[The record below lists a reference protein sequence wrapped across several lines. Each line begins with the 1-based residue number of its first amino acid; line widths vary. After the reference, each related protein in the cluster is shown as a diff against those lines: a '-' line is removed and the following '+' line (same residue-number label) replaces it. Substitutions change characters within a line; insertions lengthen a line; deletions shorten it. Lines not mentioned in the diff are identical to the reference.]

1 MFSFPFMSGSSSE
14 SSQSNQGMSF
24 NKGMSLLNRGGGLAN
39 TAAGIYANRARSRM
53 GVNRF
58 NLAAMFDDLEAKQI
72 ETNAVAQSN
81 YIKNQLLDNMASATA
96 LFANS
101 GKDVASAGILHDI
114 SRKNAMTDVLNTQDQ
129 GSLGAIKARSSAVSN
144 RANAKITDAFG
155 RFGRAGMK
163 TKLASE
169 GLNFLFGARG
179 LIGG

>member
-1 MFSFPFMSGSSSE
+1 MFSFPFMSDLKTDSPKIP
-14 SSQSNQGMSF
+14 QSTRML
-24 NKGMSLLNRGGGLAN
+24 KGLSLLNRGGGLAN
-39 TAAGIYANRARSRM
+39 TASGIYANRARSRM

-58 NLAAMFDDLEAKQI
+58 NLEALMDDLEAKQI

-101 GKDVASAGILHDI
+101 GKDVASAGVLHDI
-114 SRKNAMTDVLNTQDQ
+114 SRNNAMTDILNTQDQ
-129 GSLGAIKARSSAVSN
+129 GRLGAIKARTSAVSN

-155 RFGRAGMK
+155 RFERSGMRYNLIK
-163 TKLASE
+163 E
-169 GLNFLFGARG
+169 GANFLYNARG

>member
-24 NKGMSLLNRGGGLAN
+24 NKGMSLLNRAGGLAN
-39 TAAGIYANRARSRM
+39 TASGIYANRARSRM

-58 NLAAMFDDLEAKQI
+58 NLAALMDDLEAKQI

-101 GKDVASAGILHDI
+101 GKDVASAGVLHDI

-129 GSLGAIKARSSAVSN
+129 GRLGAIQARSSAVSN

-155 RFGRAGMK
+155 RFERSGMK